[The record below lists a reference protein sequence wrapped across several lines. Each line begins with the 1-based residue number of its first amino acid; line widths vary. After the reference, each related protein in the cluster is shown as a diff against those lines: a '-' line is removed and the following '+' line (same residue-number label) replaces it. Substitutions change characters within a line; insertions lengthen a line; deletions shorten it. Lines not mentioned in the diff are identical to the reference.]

1 MSRRFALVTVL
12 LVAAGSFLVGLI
24 VAGSLTPAPAVS
36 RTTRPSSV
44 PSATTRLASTSSLV
58 NFADVAERLNP
69 AVVNIDAT
77 SRGGQNPG
85 DSDQPGPP
93 AEDYSRPW
101 EAPNRGDDLDVPRRG
116 TGSGVIIEPEGYIL
130 TNHHV
135 IERAERILVKLT
147 DGRTLRA
154 EVVGSD
160 PDTDIALIK
169 VQRTVPCRFARRFR
183 HAARRR
189 MGMRHRQPA
198 GVRAH
203 RHRGGREL
211 HRPQALRQEPGQLH
225 PD

>member
-36 RTTRPSSV
+36 RTTRPASIPSTSARLVSS
-44 PSATTRLASTSSLV
+44 SSLV
-58 NFADVAERLNP
+58 NFADVAERAEPRRRQRRRHFAAADPLSRT
-69 AVVNIDAT
+69 AT
-77 SRGGQNPG
+77 APPRKDG
-85 DSDQPGPP
+85 DG
-93 AEDYSRPW
+93 RPW

-154 EVVGSD
+154 DVVGSD

-169 VQRTVPCRFARRFR
+169 VDGRADRFQPRRWAIRTRCGSANGSARLATRWPTSTPSPS
-183 HAARRR
+183 AS
-189 MGMRHRQPA
+189 
-198 GVRAH
+198 
-203 RHRGGREL
+203 
-211 HRPQALRQEPGQLH
+211 
-225 PD
+225 

>member
-12 LVAAGSFLVGLI
+12 LVAAGCVSGRAHRRRIDDAGAGRVPHDAALVSAVSHGVACQHV
-24 VAGSLTPAPAVS
+24 VAGELRRCRRADEPGS
-36 RTTRPSSV
+36 RQHRRDLARRH
-44 PSATTRLASTSSLV
+44 ATGRQRRA
-58 NFADVAERLNP
+58 
-69 AVVNIDAT
+69 
-77 SRGGQNPG
+77 
-85 DSDQPGPP
+85 GPP

-160 PDTDIALIK
+160 PGHATS
-169 VQRTVPCRFARRFR
+169 RSSRSSRNGPFPVPRRSAIPTR
-183 HAARRR
+183 CAWANGCAPSATRW
-189 MGMRHRQPA
+189 PTSTPSPWA
-198 GVRAH
+198 S
-203 RHRGGREL
+203 
-211 HRPQALRQEPGQLH
+211 
-225 PD
+225 